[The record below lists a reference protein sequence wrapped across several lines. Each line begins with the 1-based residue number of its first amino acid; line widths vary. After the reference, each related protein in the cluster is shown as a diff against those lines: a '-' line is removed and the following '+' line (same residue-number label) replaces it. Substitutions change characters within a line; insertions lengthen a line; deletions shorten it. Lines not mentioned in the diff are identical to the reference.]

1 MDGDGGVT
9 EQPKTALAGV
19 KVLDL
24 TQFEAGPACTEALAW
39 LGAEVV
45 KVENPAGGDQLRRAA
60 SEDGKTDSPF
70 FILYNANKQSVT
82 CNLKSPEGRQVVK
95 DLAAKADVVVENFG
109 PGVLDR
115 FGLGYEDVRAVNPSV
130 IYAQLKGFAEGSP
143 YEDFLAFD
151 MIGQATGGIMSITGE
166 SDGIPI
172 KPGPNLADTGTG
184 MLLAISILGA
194 LYQKLATGEGQRL
207 TVAMQDAM
215 MHYARFAF
223 SDVISKGQAPGR
235 AAEGFLTG
243 GNAPMGVF
251 PCAPGGPND
260 YVYIFVSRGDNRH
273 WHRLLDLIG
282 RSDLIGDHRF
292 ETAADRFARK
302 DEIEAMLVPWTTERT
317 KVQAME
323 EMGRAGI
330 PAGAVFDLKELAD
343 EPDFEKRGIFQW
355 VDHPV
360 RGPMKLLGWP
370 VKMSGNAVALEAAP
384 LLGEHTE
391 TVLGDWLGLSPDAVK
406 ALRGKGAV

>member
-1 MDGDGGVT
+1 MT
-9 EQPKTALAGV
+9 ENSKTALAGV

-45 KVENPAGGDQLRRAA
+45 KVENPDGGDQVRRAA
-60 SEDGKTDSPF
+60 SEDGETDSPF

-82 CNLKSPEGRQVVK
+82 CNLKSPEGRQLVK

-109 PGVLDR
+109 PGVLER

-130 IYAQLKGFAEGSP
+130 IYAELKGFAEGSP
-143 YEDFLAFD
+143 YENFLAFD

-166 SDGIPI
+166 SDGKPI

-223 SDVISKGQAPGR
+223 SDVILKGQAPGR
-235 AAEGFLTG
+235 AAEGFVTG

-251 PCAPGGPND
+251 PCAPGGLND
-260 YVYIFVSRGDNRH
+260 YVYIFVSRGNNRQ
-273 WHRLLDLIG
+273 WHRLLELIG
-282 RSDLIGDHRF
+282 QPDLIGDDRY
-292 ETAADRFARK
+292 EAAADRFARK
-302 DEIEAMLVPWTTERT
+302 DEIESMLVPWTTQRT

-343 EPDFEKRGIFQW
+343 QPDFEERGIFQW

-360 RGPMKLLGWP
+360 RGRMKLLGWP
-370 VKMSGNAVALEAAP
+370 VKMSGSAVALEAAP

-391 TVLGDWLGLSPDAVK
+391 TVLGDWLGLSPDAVQ

>member
-1 MDGDGGVT
+1 VT
-9 EQPKTALAGV
+9 ENPKTALAGV
-19 KVLDL
+19 RVLDL

-45 KVENPAGGDQLRRAA
+45 KVENPDGGDQVRRAA
-60 SEDGKTDSPF
+60 SEDGETDSPF

-82 CNLKSPEGRQVVK
+82 CNLKSPEGRQLVK
-95 DLAAKADVVVENFG
+95 DLAAKVDVVVENFG
-109 PGVLDR
+109 PGVLER
-115 FGLGYEDVRAVNPSV
+115 FGLGYEDIRTVNPSV
-130 IYAQLKGFAEGSP
+130 IYAELKGFAEGSP
-143 YEDFLAFD
+143 YENFLAFD
-151 MIGQATGGIMSITGE
+151 MIGQASGGIMSITGE
-166 SDGIPI
+166 SDGKPI

-223 SDVISKGQAPGR
+223 SDVILKGQAPGR

-251 PCAPGGPND
+251 PCAPGGLND
-260 YVYIFVSRGDNRH
+260 YVYIFVSRGNNRQ
-273 WHRLLDLIG
+273 WHRLLELIG
-282 RSDLIGDHRF
+282 QPDLIGDDRYDA
-292 ETAADRFARK
+292 AADRFARK
-302 DEIEAMLVPWTTERT
+302 DEIEAMLVPWTTQRT

-343 EPDFEKRGIFQW
+343 QPDFEERGIFQW

-360 RGPMKLLGWP
+360 RGRMKLLGWP
-370 VKMSGNAVALEAAP
+370 VKMSGSAVALESAP

-406 ALRGKGAV
+406 ALRDKGAV